1 MTHYHQK
8 RAAFTLTA
16 VLLAGM
22 TLGAPV
28 ALAATPRHALP
39 HRSVW
44 LYVQPHETIGATVP
58 HSPVMQSHMADPF
71 ETLHQE

>member
-1 MTHYHQK
+1 MTNHHQR

-44 LYVQPHETIGATVP
+44 LYVQPHGTTGATVP
-58 HSPVMQSHMADPF
+58 HFRATESHMADPF